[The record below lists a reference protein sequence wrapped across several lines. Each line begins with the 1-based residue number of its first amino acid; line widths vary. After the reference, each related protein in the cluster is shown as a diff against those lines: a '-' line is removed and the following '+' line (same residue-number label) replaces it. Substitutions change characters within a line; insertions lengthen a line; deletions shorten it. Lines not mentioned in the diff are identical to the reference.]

1 MIRDTMAAA
10 LGSVGAG
17 PVEIGESAASHVE
30 KALGLA
36 LLLALAAGCAVVLQ
50 PFFLAILW
58 AAVLVISTWPVY
70 LRIERLVNGRRT
82 LAALLTT
89 LLLSTV
95 LLLPLVLLGV
105 RLTDSVMHL
114 ADAVRSAVNDGLP
127 PPPAWLPEVPLVG
140 HRLEASWLAAAND
153 PQVLHDTVQSRIGPI
168 QSWLLARGSDLAQGL
183 AQLTLSLVTA
193 FFFYR
198 DGPAVV
204 RAVQAIMT
212 RVTGERA
219 HRLSG
224 SAATTINGVVRGL
237 LGTSFI
243 QAVLAAAGYWA
254 AGVPG
259 AVFLGFLS
267 FFLTLI
273 PAGLA
278 LIWLPAALWLSSKGE
293 MEWGIFVAAWG
304 FFVGALDT
312 VLRPYLMRSPLPFL
326 LLLLGVIGG
335 ALSFGLIGI
344 FLGPTL
350 LAVGYSLL
358 QEWSNEP
365 GLPEEGPVAPS
376 GATTIAG
383 RAL

>member
-1 MIRDTMAAA
+1 MIRETTAAA
-10 LGSVGAG
+10 PGSVGAG
-17 PVEIGESAASHVE
+17 PGEIGDSAGSHVQ
-30 KALGLA
+30 KVLGLA
-36 LLLALAAGCAVVLQ
+36 LLFALGAGCAVVLQ

-58 AAVLVISTWPVY
+58 AAILVISTWPVY

-105 RLTDSVMHL
+105 RLTDNVVHL
-114 ADAVRSAVNDGLP
+114 ADAVRSAVKDGLP
-127 PPPAWLPEVPLVG
+127 PPPPAWLAKVPLVG
-140 HRLEASWLAAAND
+140 GRLEASWLAAAND

-168 QSWLLARGSDLAQGL
+168 QSWLLARGSDVAQGL
-183 AQLTLSLVTA
+183 VQLSLSLVTA

-212 RVTGERA
+212 RIAGERS
-219 HRLSG
+219 HRLSAA
-224 SAATTINGVVRGL
+224 AATTINGVVRGL

-243 QAVLAAAGYWA
+243 QAILAAAGYWV
-254 AGVPG
+254 AGIPG
-259 AVFLGFLS
+259 AIFLGFVS

-278 LIWLPAALWLSSKGE
+278 LIWLPAAIWLVSKGE
-293 MEWGIFVAAWG
+293 KEWGAFVAVWG
-304 FFVGALDT
+304 FIVGALDN

-335 ALSFGLIGI
+335 ALSFGLVGI
-344 FLGPTL
+344 FVGPTL

-358 QEWSNEP
+358 QEWSSEAA
-365 GLPEEGPVAPS
+365 LPEREPVEGSSVTMGGPVS
-376 GATTIAG
+376 
-383 RAL
+383 